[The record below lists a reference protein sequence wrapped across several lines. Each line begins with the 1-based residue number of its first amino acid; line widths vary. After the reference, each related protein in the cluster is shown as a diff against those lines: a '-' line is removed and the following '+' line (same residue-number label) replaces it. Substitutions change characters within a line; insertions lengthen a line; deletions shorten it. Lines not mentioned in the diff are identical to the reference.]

1 MSKTESANLILKL
14 YELRREE
21 KMRASRNWMI
31 SFFPESTTDIMQALS
46 NPETSDYLR
55 MVLSYWDMAAS
66 FVNHGAIDE
75 EMFID
80 ANGEFFGAF
89 SKIEPF
95 LTEFRETSGIQNYLK
110 NLETLVLRQPD
121 AKERLAKSRE
131 SIKRW
136 MQARAENVTGWN
148 GVKR

>member
-21 KMRASRNWMI
+21 KMREARSWVI
-31 SFFPESTTDIMQALS
+31 SFFPESTADIMQAMT

-75 EMFID
+75 EMFVD
-80 ANGEFFGAF
+80 SNNEYFAVF

-95 LTEFRETSGIQNYLK
+95 LAEFRESSGIKNYLK
-110 NLETLVLRQPD
+110 NLETLTLRQPD
-121 AKERLAKSRE
+121 AKERLAGTRE
-131 SIKRW
+131 LIKRR
-136 MQARAENVTGWN
+136 MQARAENITGWSS
-148 GVKR
+148 VKR